1 VHYDFLVQSKG
12 KLRLKLDQSQKKAK
26 EEFKKKKKLKKIEKR
41 EALLKIELQRQ
52 EERKKSLTQ

>member
-1 VHYDFLVQSKG
+1 
-12 KLRLKLDQSQKKAK
+12 LKLDQSQKKAK